1 MKITKLK
8 YCDHEYDWMLNEFQL
23 LPDLNL
29 IVGVSGAGKTKI
41 VQAIANLQKIA
52 NGASFNGVEWSIS
65 FSTKD
70 DILYH
75 WHGQFETKK
84 LLSTIIENP
93 ENKEE
98 KQYKFRLLEEYLS
111 KETTDKNTE
120 DIIKRNQEGI
130 IFKGEKTIKLSPF
143 ESILKLLVE
152 EEDVL
157 LVKKELDL
165 INLFSSQIGEYSAI
179 NLLGI
184 LSKTEYDN
192 PSLETIQTSNLPTDI
207 KLHLTARHHPSI
219 FQSIKNGFLEIFTTT
234 EDLKI
239 DYINNSDEEMPFGI
253 AVGTLL
259 KKIPIVYIKEKGVES
274 WIRENQ
280 ISSGMLKSL
289 MYISEQ
295 YLSPKGS
302 VILIDQFEDGL
313 GVNCIDSITDI
324 LTNQDNDLQ
333 FIITSHHPYII
344 NNINPKCW
352 KIVTRKGGSVTVKD
366 AEEYHISSSR
376 QKAFIDLINILED
389 DSEGLDN

>member
-8 YCDHEYDWMLNEFQL
+8 YCDYEYDWTLNEFQL

-41 VQAIANLQKIA
+41 IQAITNLQKIA
-52 NGASFNGVEWSIS
+52 NGASFNGVEWGIS
-65 FSTKD
+65 FSTQD
-70 DILYH
+70 NVLYH
-75 WHGQFETKK
+75 WYGKFETKK
-84 LLSTIIENP
+84 LLSTIIENS
-93 ENKEE
+93 ENKED
-98 KQYKFRLLEEYLS
+98 KQDKFRLLEECLF
-111 KETTDKNTE
+111 KENADRNVE
-120 DIIKRNQEGI
+120 NIINRSQEGI
-130 IFKGEKTIKLSPF
+130 IFKGETTIKLSRF
-143 ESILKLLVE
+143 ESVLKLLSE
-152 EEDVL
+152 EEDIL

-165 INLFSSQIGEYSAI
+165 INRFSNQIGEYSAI
-179 NLLGI
+179 NLLRS

-219 FQSIKNGFLEIFTTT
+219 FQSIKNGFLEIFTTI

-239 DYINNSDEEMPFGI
+239 DYLNNSDDEMPFGI
-253 AVGTLL
+253 AVGTFL
-259 KKIPIVYIKEKGVES
+259 KKIPIIYIKEKGVEN

-302 VILIDQFEDGL
+302 VILIDQFEDSL

-333 FIITSHHPYII
+333 FIITSHHPYVI
-344 NNINPKCW
+344 NNISPKCW
-352 KIVTRKGGSVTVKD
+352 KIVTRQGGVVTVKD

-376 QKAFIDLINILED
+376 QKAFIDLINILGD